1 MFLELPSIPLSL
13 NDWSATEFEQIGPR
27 SLQKDRILKIV
38 QPSIDIHMTIISFPS
53 WKIFGIPQ
61 TEKDLK
67 DFEYS
72 LSKLS
77 KPGSKVNFIYTS
89 GSVHFRSHALPVKS

>member
-1 MFLELPSIPLSL
+1 
-13 NDWSATEFEQIGPR
+13 
-27 SLQKDRILKIV
+27 
-38 QPSIDIHMTIISFPS
+38 MTIVSFPS

-77 KPGSKVNFIYTS
+77 KARLKFNFRFTS
-89 GSVHFRSHALPVKS
+89 SLHPVILPVSFLAKKKLFTNGADFLVDNQISIADIFLG

>member
-1 MFLELPSIPLSL
+1 
-13 NDWSATEFEQIGPR
+13 
-27 SLQKDRILKIV
+27 
-38 QPSIDIHMTIISFPS
+38 MTIISFPS

-77 KPGSKVNFIYTS
+77 KPGSKVNFFCTFDNMP
-89 GSVHFRSHALPVKS
+89 FRFRALPVPCTSG